1 MSPGNEFDRRTMLLT
16 QTSQL
21 DYEQLCRLDVLGL
34 EDSSEHDQKI
44 VHSEF
49 KEQLRRSPE
58 GWYETGLPWRSNHP
72 VLPSNKTG
80 SLHRLNGLTKKLQR
94 DGLTEQYDNIIRE
107 QVEAEIVERA
117 PDMPVNK
124 EFYIPHKC
132 VVKEKSE
139 TTKLRIVYDASAR
152 ATPDSP
158 SLNECLHSGPSLQN
172 KLWDV
177 LVQQRAFPVMV
188 SADIRQAF
196 LQIRVRENERD
207 ALRFHWRRSE
217 MDVVE
222 TFRFARVL
230 FGLAPSP
237 YVLEGVLESHLD
249 AWADRYP
256 AEVALLRR
264 SMYVDDLLTGGRT
277 VQEVQTRREIAKE
290 ILHDATFELHKWNSN
305 IPQLEDDASPEDH
318 REQSY
323 AKQQLMVKS
332 SETKLL
338 GLKWDK
344 RKDTL
349 AVTFPDD
356 EVQKTKRGY

>member
-1 MSPGNEFDRRTMLLT
+1 MLLT

-21 DYEQLCRLDVLGL
+21 DYEHLCRLDVLGL
-34 EDSSEHDQKI
+34 EDSSEHNQKI

-94 DGLTEQYDNIIRE
+94 DGLTEQYDNIMFD
-107 QVEAEIVERA
+107 QVEAGIVERA

-132 VVKEKSE
+132 VIKEKSE

-158 SLNECLHSGPSLQN
+158 SLNDGPSLQN

-177 LVQQRAFPVMV
+177 LVQQRAFPVIV

-217 MDVVE
+217 MDVVG
-222 TFRFARVL
+222 TFRFAKVL
-230 FGLAPSP
+230 FG
-237 YVLEGVLESHLD
+237 
-249 AWADRYP
+249 
-256 AEVALLRR
+256 
-264 SMYVDDLLTGGRT
+264 
-277 VQEVQTRREIAKE
+277 
-290 ILHDATFELHKWNSN
+290 
-305 IPQLEDDASPEDH
+305 
-318 REQSY
+318 
-323 AKQQLMVKS
+323 
-332 SETKLL
+332 
-338 GLKWDK
+338 
-344 RKDTL
+344 
-349 AVTFPDD
+349 
-356 EVQKTKRGY
+356 

>member
-21 DYEQLCRLDVLGL
+21 DYEQLCRLDVMGL

-94 DGLTEQYDNIIRE
+94 DGLTEQYDNIICE

-132 VVKEKSE
+132 VVKEKWE
-139 TTKLRIVYDASAR
+139 TTKLRIVYDASAQ

-177 LVQQRAFPVMV
+177 LVQQQAFPVMV

-196 LQIRVRENERD
+196 LQIRVRENEMPCG
-207 ALRFHWRRSE
+207 FI
-217 MDVVE
+217 
-222 TFRFARVL
+222 
-230 FGLAPSP
+230 G
-237 YVLEGVLESHLD
+237 G
-249 AWADRYP
+249 
-256 AEVALLRR
+256 EV
-264 SMYVDDLLTGGRT
+264 
-277 VQEVQTRREIAKE
+277 
-290 ILHDATFELHKWNSN
+290 KW
-305 IPQLEDDASPEDH
+305 
-318 REQSY
+318 
-323 AKQQLMVKS
+323 
-332 SETKLL
+332 T
-338 GLKWDK
+338 W
-344 RKDTL
+344 
-349 AVTFPDD
+349 
-356 EVQKTKRGY
+356 